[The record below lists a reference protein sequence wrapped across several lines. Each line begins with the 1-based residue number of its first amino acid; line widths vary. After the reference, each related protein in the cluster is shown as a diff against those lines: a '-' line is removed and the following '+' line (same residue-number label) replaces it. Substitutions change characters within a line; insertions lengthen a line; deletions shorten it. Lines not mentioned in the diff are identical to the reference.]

1 MTIKAVAVADDYEQS
16 EISTFTYGF
25 ADQVAAPTAN
35 FASGEL
41 EMGTE
46 ITFSTETDGASIY
59 YRTDGMDPNPDEKTG
74 LTLYTGPISVEK
86 AVTFKVIA
94 VKNQMADSKVLTA
107 GYTVREPVVVE
118 EIEEEETP
126 QDNSGTGR
134 LQSRRNFSNAQA
146 GPSFTDVVLKNAVYG
161 VVVSTDEEVLPE
173 NVQLLVEQTGTT
185 DTSERM
191 VKQIINENYG
201 LVAAYNVTLL
211 SDGQEIQPDGEIEIG
226 LPIPAAYE
234 NSIVQ
239 VVCLQEDGSVETFE
253 TRRSGGEAYIK
264 TNHLSVYAIAA
275 PTEYSEGKK
284 AFPWLAVVYS
294 TAVVLAG
301 IGILLLRRSRKKR
314 EDERA
319 E

>member
-1 MTIKAVAVADDYEQS
+1 
-16 EISTFTYGF
+16 
-25 ADQVAAPTAN
+25 
-35 FASGEL
+35 
-41 EMGTE
+41 
-46 ITFSTETDGASIY
+46 
-59 YRTDGMDPNPDEKTG
+59 
-74 LTLYTGPISVEK
+74 
-86 AVTFKVIA
+86 
-94 VKNQMADSKVLTA
+94 MADSKVLTA

-173 NVQLLVEQTGTT
+173 NVQLLVEQTETT
-185 DTSERM
+185 DASERM

-284 AFPWLAVVYS
+284 AFPWLAVAYS